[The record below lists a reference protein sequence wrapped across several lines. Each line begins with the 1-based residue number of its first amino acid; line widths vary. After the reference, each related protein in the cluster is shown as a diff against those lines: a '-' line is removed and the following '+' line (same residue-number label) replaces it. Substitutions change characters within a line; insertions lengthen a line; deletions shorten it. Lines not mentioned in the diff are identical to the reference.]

1 MGTELLADERV
12 ARMFG
17 TDGRAQ
23 GPFDLAVRLG
33 DRTSVALVLGAQV
46 GCPEV
51 TPGDLGR
58 LIGQAVRERQIR

>member
-12 ARMFG
+12 TGTFG

-33 DRTSVALVLGAQV
+33 DRTSVALVLGARA

-51 TPGDLGR
+51 TPGDLGC
-58 LIGQAVRERQIR
+58 LIGQAVRRRRIR